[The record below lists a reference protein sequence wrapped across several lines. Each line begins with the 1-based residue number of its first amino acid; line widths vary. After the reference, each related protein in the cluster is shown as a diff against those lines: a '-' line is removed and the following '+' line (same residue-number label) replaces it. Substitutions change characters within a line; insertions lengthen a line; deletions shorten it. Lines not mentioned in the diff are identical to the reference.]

1 MAYTEE
7 DRQGLIEYAKIHLCD
22 MIPYND
28 PDYKEKLNAMAESY
42 ANAEIYPSR
51 LPVDDLQ
58 GIIELHDE
66 MLDKGLIDF

>member
-1 MAYTEE
+1 MAYTED

-28 PDYKEKLNAMAESY
+28 PDYEEKLTAMAEDY
-42 ANAEIYPSR
+42 ADAEIYPSR

-58 GIIELHDE
+58 CIIELHDE
-66 MLDKGLIDF
+66 MLDNSLIDF